1 VYKPVVDDG
10 WSHGVNGAAF
20 LYSITYD
27 GSSLNMSGHIL
38 GYNPTKQD
46 RDVTGKFRLTVK
58 KNGDQ
63 QGQPVVET
71 APPDVLEQDES
82 YGASGSPS
90 KFIGMIKDGDDWTG
104 DGYVRIFVGV
114 ATWNAVG
121 SASFDK
127 KDN

>member
-1 VYKPVVDDG
+1 M
-10 WSHGVNGAAF
+10 NGAAF